1 MIFYTLCLPANT
13 NNPIAMA
20 SINPNAVAASIKY
33 TASHLLPLNLADIV
47 ELLLNN
53 QSEACQVL
61 GLLLERY
68 PYFIEFLRLYLMLLD
83 KATISDETNMAYFI
97 AHPDLGILGGG
108 QWLDWKENWR
118 AFFQCIINALN
129 IICEI
134 PGGRILHVLLLDGSP
149 VISIKGGGG
158 GGYNN
163 RGTNKI
169 RDMPPGVL
177 LCASQK
183 GGDIDNLKYPER
195 VYSGGEIKIKCVSNE
210 KEVTIP
216 GGYKCKK
223 EAVVQCLPLP
233 ESFDNPPEFKQWG
246 LGIGLF
252 GPSYQSPMQKLHDER
267 QSALQQLQDE
277 RDAARKQEELKAK
290 AAADDIVKMATMY
303 DVLEDGLGGLF
314 G

>member
-1 MIFYTLCLPANT
+1 
-13 NNPIAMA
+13 MA
-20 SINPNAVAASIKY
+20 SAKINVDYLALYLFS
-33 TASHLLPLNLADIV
+33 LNLADTVKI
-47 ELLLNN
+47 LLNN

-149 VISIKGGGG
+149 VISIKDGGG

-163 RGTNKI
+163 RGTDKI
-169 RDMPPGVL
+169 RDMPPGVV

-195 VYSGGEIKIKCVSNE
+195 VYSGGEIEIKFVSNQGV
-210 KEVTIP
+210 VTIP

-223 EAVVQCLPLP
+223 EAVVQWLPFP
-233 ESFDNPPEFKQWG
+233 ESFDNPLDFKKWG

-252 GPSYQSPMQKLHDER
+252 GHSYQSPMQKLHDER
-267 QSALQQLQDE
+267 QSALQQLQDERDAALQQLQDE

-290 AAADDIVKMATMY
+290 AAADDIVKMATMD